1 MKSFKQYIKED
12 PTADGLTTWGQVYWS
27 ILSNNNFF
35 WLPLS
40 SKILERALGK
50 NRRITAL
57 HVMDPESIFQLVK
70 LQNKSKSISTFT
82 EYKGDPVSFVMR
94 GVEDGGES
102 VAEVEGDILLNYQED
117 AYTEVDR
124 QGRRWFNPFDFKV
137 NSKRNAKK
145 YLDIYKKQLNK
156 MFYKDIVSAYDKAK
170 ENELNDDPPNIKR
183 IGPTDDEK
191 VKFYF
196 DNMVTKQEK
205 AKIIKKYYD
214 FADKLMRDQHD
225 LILEPFFYSMG
236 AGSNA
241 NYNEIVLNKI
251 KIKKLYVSKKYLEG
265 YKGYDDYLK
274 KNKINYETFSDK
286 GKVIQKLFDRIQKE
300 FRKTFK

>member
-1 MKSFKQYIKED
+1 MKSFKQYIKEGPND
-12 PTADGLTTWGQVYWS
+12 PLSTWGQVSWS

-40 SKILERALGK
+40 SKILERALGR

-70 LQNKSKSISTFT
+70 LQNSSKSISTFT
-82 EYKGDPVSFVMR
+82 EYRRRPMTLVKTGIES
-94 GVEDGGES
+94 GGGA
-102 VAEVEGDILLNYQED
+102 VVEVEGDILLNYQED
-117 AYTEVDR
+117 AYTEVDS

-137 NSKRNAKK
+137 NDRRGAEKHLK
-145 YLDIYKKQLNK
+145 IYKKKLNK
-156 MFYKDIVSAYDKAK
+156 LFYKDIISAYDKIK

-196 DNMVTKQEK
+196 DNMITKQEK

-214 FADKLMRDQHD
+214 FADKMMRDEHD
-225 LILEPFFYSMG
+225 RILEPFFYSVG
-236 AGSNA
+236 ASSNA
-241 NYNEIVLNKI
+241 EYNEIVLNKI
-251 KIKKLYVSKKYLEG
+251 KIKKLYIYDKYLEG
-265 YKGYDDYLK
+265 YKGYDEFL
-274 KNKINYETFSDK
+274 KNKKIEYETFSDN
-286 GKVIQKLFDRIQKE
+286 GKVIRNLFNRIQKE
-300 FRKTFK
+300 FRKIFK